1 MMYLKIV
8 AVAVALYLVL
18 RFISTYFRLLT
29 GKQSIRSAFL
39 RIFPVVQLAAW
50 LLYTFWTFDS
60 LFTEKAHYPTLLTS
74 TIVLLAALGGWY
86 FLRDYIAGTILKAE
100 NGLEPG
106 QQLGTSEISGTIKKL
121 GYRSIEIIDNQ
132 GERTKIPYSLLIG
145 QKLVQSAKT
154 RHWNEQCIRL
164 SISSA
169 HPAEMIQTRIKE
181 RLLQMPWI
189 ASAHLATLTLTRESP
204 DSYLAEVHL
213 RLLLPEMTLKTEE
226 NLKQF
231 VEEVFS

>member
-18 RFISTYFRLLT
+18 RFISTYFSLLT

-86 FLRDYIAGTILKAE
+86 FLRD
-100 NGLEPG
+100 
-106 QQLGTSEISGTIKKL
+106 
-121 GYRSIEIIDNQ
+121 
-132 GERTKIPYSLLIG
+132 
-145 QKLVQSAKT
+145 
-154 RHWNEQCIRL
+154 
-164 SISSA
+164 
-169 HPAEMIQTRIKE
+169 
-181 RLLQMPWI
+181 
-189 ASAHLATLTLTRESP
+189 
-204 DSYLAEVHL
+204 
-213 RLLLPEMTLKTEE
+213 
-226 NLKQF
+226 
-231 VEEVFS
+231 